1 MDFLKQT
8 LSGEAFSPASD
19 ETATLRWNCPAQGI
33 IAFEPVAFSDSPQ
46 SKSVVISAGIH
57 GNETAPIE
65 IVSELVQD
73 FLAERRSLNVRL
85 LVILGNLEAMRTG
98 DRYLEVDMNRLF
110 SGKHANYEACE
121 ETRRAQVIEQ
131 QVISFFE
138 QQPNTQRIHFD
149 LHTARKPSFHVRFG
163 LLPYVESGKYQ
174 PEMIDWLRNVGLEAL
189 VINHAP
195 AATFSY
201 FSSQTCGA
209 QSCTLELGKA
219 LPFGENDLSQ
229 FVGIKEGLIALT
241 TCTSCP
247 DNSAAEMPVY
257 KVSQEL
263 TKLTEAFEL
272 NFAESVQN
280 FTAFEKGSLLA
291 TDGDKEYRVEQ
302 DQEWLIFPNSG
313 VRPGL
318 RAGLMLTQT
327 TLNDWIA

>member
-8 LSGEAFSPASD
+8 LSGEAFSPVSG
-19 ETATLRWNCPAQGI
+19 ETATLRWNCPTQGI
-33 IAFEPVAFSDSPQ
+33 IAFEPIEFSDNPQ

-65 IVSELVQD
+65 IVAELVQD
-73 FLAERRSLNVRL
+73 FLAERRTLDVRL
-85 LVILGNLEAMRTG
+85 LVILGNLEAMRSG

-110 SGKHANYEACE
+110 SGKHANYQACE
-121 ETRRAQVIEQ
+121 ETRRAQFIEQ
-131 QVISFFE
+131 QLIEFFE
-138 QQPNTQRIHFD
+138 QKPHTQRFHFD

-174 PEMIDWLRNVGLEAL
+174 PEMIEWLRSVGLEAL

-201 FSSQTCGA
+201 FSSKTCGT

-229 FVGIKEGLIALT
+229 FVGIKQGLIALT
-241 TCTSCP
+241 TGIACP

-263 TKLTEAFEL
+263 TKLTEAFKL

-280 FTAFEKGSLLA
+280 FTAFDKGSLLA
-291 TDGDKEYRVEQ
+291 TDGEKEYRVVQ
-302 DQEWLIFPNSG
+302 NQEWLIFPNSG

-327 TLNDWIA
+327 TLNDWVA

>member
-1 MDFLKQT
+1 MDFLQET
-8 LSGEAFSPASD
+8 LAGNPIAPSTGETS
-19 ETATLRWNCPAQGI
+19 TLRWSRPAQGI
-33 IAFEPVAFSDSPQ
+33 IVFEPNQPFD
-46 SKSVVISAGIH
+46 KNVVISTGIH

-65 IVSELVQD
+65 IVAQLVQD
-73 FLAERRSLNVRL
+73 FLSGERTLTVRL
-85 LVILGNLEAMRTG
+85 MVILGNLEAMRTG

-110 SGKHANYEACE
+110 SGKHANYDECE
-121 ETRRAQVIEQ
+121 ETRRAAFIEQ
-131 QVISFFE
+131 KVLEFYE
-138 QQPNTQRIHFD
+138 HHPDAERIHFD

-163 LLPYVESGKYQ
+163 LLPYVDSGKYES
-174 PEMIDWLRNVGLEAL
+174 EMVEWLRNVGLEAL

-219 LPFGENDLSQ
+219 LPFGENDLTQ

-241 TCTSCP
+241 TGTACP
-247 DNSAAEMPVY
+247 DNSADEMPVY

-280 FTAFEKGSLLA
+280 FTAFDKGSLLA
-291 TDGDKEYRVEQ
+291 QDGETEYRVNQ

-318 RAGLMLTQT
+318 RAGLMLVKTD
-327 TLNDWIA
+327 LNDWVA